1 VTENLLP
8 LLGFVIV
15 STMTPGPN
23 NMMVLL
29 SGANWGLER
38 SWPHIFG
45 IAAGFPVMIV
55 AVGLGLGLAF
65 EAFPA
70 LHDILKWVGFAYL
83 CWLAWKIAIAGRPE
97 AGGAGGRPM
106 TFLEAAAF
114 QWVNPKAWAIVLAGV
129 ALYTTET
136 GNKAF
141 EISLFALLFGL
152 ACIPN
157 GVVWALFGTAIAGL
171 LQDDSWRRR
180 FNIAMAVLLVI
191 STVPTLF

>member
-1 VTENLLP
+1 VTEILLP

-15 STMTPGPN
+15 STATPGPN

-29 SGANWGLER
+29 SGANWGLR
-38 SWPHIFG
+38 RTWPHILG

-55 AVGLGLGLAF
+55 AIGLGLGLAF
-65 EAFPA
+65 EAFPM

-97 AGGAGGRPM
+97 GGGGGGRPM
-106 TFLEAAAF
+106 TFLDAAAF

-129 ALYTTET
+129 ALYTTEA
-136 GNKAF
+136 GNKAI
-141 EISLFALLFGL
+141 EIGVFAGLFGL

-157 GVVWALFGTAIAGL
+157 GIAWALFGSAIARL
-171 LQDDSWRRR
+171 LADDSWRRR
-180 FNIAMAVLLVI
+180 FNIGMALLLVI